1 MKKLN
6 KKQIHTLGY
15 NYAIFVCGERE
26 KLKSSLKDMFLIYRE
41 NYNLPKKYKTHIQFL
56 DTYITIYNNDHKEDL
71 MVTVNP
77 FIKDTKEYF
86 IFNKGVYDAMNF
98 MLEENHKINEKF
110 YNIELQVDFDHEYEL
125 YLRVSEYC
133 NNNKKNRLLKK
144 YSDGVD
150 AMKKLVEIIQN
161 EDNDKGYGYIFNDDF
176 KIIEDRYKKGN
187 SIFKI

>member
-15 NYAIFVCGERE
+15 NYAIFVCGDRE

-41 NYNLPKKYKTHIQFL
+41 NYNLPKKYKIHIQFL
-56 DTYITIYNNDHKEDL
+56 DTYITLYNDACKEDQ

-86 IFNKGVYDAMNF
+86 IFNKGVHDAMNY
-98 MLEENHKINEKF
+98 MLEENHKINEKLYDLEF
-110 YNIELQVDFDHEYEL
+110 DFDHEYEL
-125 YLRVSEYC
+125 YSKVSDYC
-133 NNNKKNRLLKK
+133 DNIKKNKLLKK

-161 EDNDKGYGYIFNDDF
+161 DDKGYRYIFNDDL
-176 KIIEDRYKKGN
+176 KIIENRCNKGN
-187 SIFKI
+187 SILKI